1 MAGKK
6 SKKEESD
13 ILRKAID
20 AFVPDLVK
28 KLLLVSIGGIMLTEE
43 ATRKILSELNLSK
56 EIVSVIIQQSNKAKD
71 EALRMVRSEF
81 RSLIK
86 KVNIENEI
94 KKIMQDT
101 KVRVQLEIEFESK
114 KDGDGFLSIRSKSQA
129 KSKKK
134 TKQKAK
140 Q

>member
-56 EIVSVIIQQSNKAKD
+56 EIVSVILQQSHKAKD
-71 EALRMVRSEF
+71 EAFRMIRSEF
-81 RSLIK
+81 RSLVK
-86 KVNIENEI
+86 KVNIEDEI

-134 TKQKAK
+134 DKAK
-140 Q
+140 R